1 MKPAR
6 AMALIVAAGIA
17 ATALLTA
24 WLDVLA
30 TDRVRAQIA
39 AAKDGYLLRTL
50 RTAAEANVSIG
61 LTLEQM
67 DGLQGLIEREREGA
81 ESLLSIDVFNPNGV
95 VVYSTDRSAIGTAVA
110 LPWVPLLAG
119 DRTWMVEGR
128 AERVIGT
135 RFDNDLGGA
144 EGGIAITQRA
154 PAEASLQTDP
164 LALLRTL
171 AVPLFAS
178 VIAIALAVP
187 IAVLLLRRA
196 TAPFRAVAGLL
207 AGRATAMPGP
217 EDALATLAL
226 ARRAQWAS
234 VRAALDERQ
243 RALERLDDAT

>member
-61 LTLEQM
+61 LTLDQM

-110 LPWVPLLAG
+110 LPWVPLLQG
-119 DRTWMVEGR
+119 ERTWTIEGR

-144 EGGIAITQRA
+144 EGGIAVTQRGA
-154 PAEASLQTDP
+154 AASRLPADP
-164 LALLRTL
+164 VAMLNTF
-171 AVPLFAS
+171 AVPLLAS
-178 VIAIALAVP
+178 VIAIALAVL
-187 IAVLLLRRA
+187 IAGLLLRRA
-196 TAPFRAVAGLL
+196 TAPFRATAGLL
-207 AGRATAMPGP
+207 TGRATTPSAPDDP
-217 EDALATLAL
+217 LAALALS
-226 ARRAQWAS
+226 RRAQWA
-234 VRAALDERQ
+234 RIGAALDERQ
-243 RALERLDDAT
+243 RALERLDDAN